1 MEVAV
6 LGAGSWGTAL
16 ALVLARNGHDVR
28 LWGHNP
34 RQIALLREECCNEQ
48 YLPGVPFP
56 KNLTP
61 HESLADT
68 LKGASIVVIAVP
80 SHAFRG
86 LIQQLPSLLAA
97 EAGIAWATKGL
108 ELETG
113 LPLHHIVKDILG
125 PDTPAAV
132 LSGPTFAGEVARGQP
147 TAITVASE
155 SESFANDLVSLLH
168 NPRFRAYTSTDVVG
182 VELGGAVKN
191 VLAIAAG
198 IADGLGYGANARAAL
213 ITRGLAE
220 LMRLGMTL
228 GGKPETLMG
237 LSGVGDL
244 ILTCTDNQS
253 RNRRFGLGL
262 GQGRPIDVVTA
273 EIGQEI
279 EGIPTARIVHAL
291 SQRHHVEMPITE
303 QVYRILYEDLPPREA
318 VGNLLVR
325 EPKAESAVPAEAP

>member
-1 MEVAV
+1 MQIAV

-28 LWGHNP
+28 LWGHS
-34 RQIALLREECCNEQ
+34 RQRLERIRSEGCNEQ

-56 KNLTP
+56 PNLVPEPDLDKTVQGCA
-61 HESLADT
+61 L
-68 LKGASIVVIAVP
+68 VVVAVP
-80 SHAFRG
+80 SHAFRA
-86 LIQQLPSLLAA
+86 LLERLPPLLPGAC
-97 EAGIAWATKGL
+97 GIAWATKGL
-108 ELETG
+108 ELNTG
-113 LPLHHIVKDILG
+113 LPLHHVVKSAIGDQC
-125 PDTPAAV
+125 PAAI
-132 LSGPTFAGEVARGQP
+132 LSGPTFAGEVARSQP

-155 SESFANDLVSLLH
+155 SESFANALVGIFH
-168 NPRFRAYTSTDVVG
+168 NPKFRAYTSSDVVG

-198 IADGLGYGANARAAL
+198 VADGLGYGANARAAL

-220 LMRLGMTL
+220 LMRLGLTL
-228 GGKPETLMG
+228 GGRPETLMG

-262 GQGRPIDVVTA
+262 GKGLPAQTIAA

-279 EGIPTARIVHAL
+279 EGIPTARIVHEL
-291 SQRHHVEMPITE
+291 SIRHRIEMPITE
-303 QVYRILYEDLPPREA
+303 QIYRILYEGLSPHEA

-325 EPKAESAVPAEAP
+325 EPKPEMDRTEAP